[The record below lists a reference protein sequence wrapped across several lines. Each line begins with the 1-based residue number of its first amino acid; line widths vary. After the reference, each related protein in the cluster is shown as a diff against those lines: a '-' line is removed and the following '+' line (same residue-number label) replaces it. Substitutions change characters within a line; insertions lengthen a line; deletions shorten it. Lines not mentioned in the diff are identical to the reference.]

1 MNQARRRRV
10 ALAPVIAILAVLLYY
25 TLARKVN
32 GEHASKPLAIAHR
45 GGAVHQP
52 ENTLAAFR
60 QAVADGVGWLEFD
73 VQRSA
78 DGELVVFHDTTV
90 ERTTDGTG
98 AVADKTLAE
107 LRALDAGHGQRI
119 PTLAEVLAY
128 AKEAG
133 VGIMPE
139 LKQPER
145 YPGIERQ
152 LVEQIAAA
160 GYLDHAVVQSFA
172 PVTLAAVQALAPTI
186 QTCQLTGVGQFDV
199 RRSNPTGAASVCLM
213 AEMVLL
219 RPTLI
224 GQAHD
229 DGRQAYVWF
238 GAVEHPWTMRL
249 LLWLGADGL
258 MVDDHQALMRILAR

>member
-1 MNQARRRRV
+1 MNEARRRRV
-10 ALAPVIAILAVLLYY
+10 ALAPAVAALTIVAYY
-25 TLARKVN
+25 AYARKVN
-32 GEHASKPLAIAHR
+32 GRPASRPLAIAHR

-60 QAVADGVGWLEFD
+60 QAVADGVGWIEFD

-78 DGELVVFHDTTV
+78 DGELVVFHDATLD
-90 ERTTDGTG
+90 RTTDGAG

-107 LRALDAGHGQRI
+107 LRSLDAGRGQPI
-119 PTLAEVLAY
+119 PTLAEVLDFA
-128 AKEAG
+128 AAAG
-133 VGIMPE
+133 VGLMPE
-139 LKQPER
+139 LKHPER

-160 GYLDHAVVQSFA
+160 GLLDRTVVQSFA
-172 PVTLAAVQALAPTI
+172 PATLAAVRALAPTI
-186 QTCQLTGVGQFDV
+186 QTCQLTGIGQFDV
-199 RRSNPTGAASVCLM
+199 RRSNPTAAAHVCLM

-224 GQAHD
+224 RQAHD
-229 DGRQAYVWF
+229 DGRLAHVWF
-238 GAVEHPWTMRL
+238 GAVEHPWVMRL

-258 MVDDHQALMRILAR
+258 MVDDHQALMRILAG